1 MGAVPSLAGSVGV
14 RRACELL
21 GVSRATWYRARRTR
35 PAARPR
41 PRPPLALRPHEQE
54 EALGVLHSERFV
66 DQAPRAVYATLL
78 EEGRYLASVRT
89 LHRLFLASRGES
101 RDRRAQRR
109 HPNYVRAG
117 TARNRPQATLVVGH
131 HQVEGPHEVDLF
143 PPLRDPGCVQ
153 SLRRGLD
160 GRSPRVVT
168 VGRAA
173 HPALLR
179 KPRHPRRPEVGVP
192 QAVPAIQRRSTMR
205 RSQR

>member
-1 MGAVPSLAGSVGV
+1 MSKKSRDSAGREISGPEERAQLMGAVPSLAGSVGV

-89 LHRLFLASRGES
+89 LHRLSWPRAASRGT
-101 RDRRAQRR
+101 
-109 HPNYVRAG
+109 G
-117 TARNRPQATLVVGH
+117 
-131 HQVEGPHEVDLF
+131 
-143 PPLRDPGCVQ
+143 
-153 SLRRGLD
+153 
-160 GRSPRVVT
+160 GRSGDIPT
-168 VGRAA
+168 MSGRNC
-173 HPALLR
+173 
-179 KPRHPRRPEVGVP
+179 
-192 QAVPAIQRRSTMR
+192 
-205 RSQR
+205 SQPPPSNSGRGTSPS